1 MKKIEKGEAFRLG
14 GKVLKKNRRSLDRSP
29 ARISGSSYITVGLCM

>member
-14 GKVLKKNRRSLDRSP
+14 GKVLKKTEDPWIDPQPEFPDLP
-29 ARISGSSYITVGLCM
+29 T